1 MVKILIID
9 DCFNCNQLIKIYL
22 DLMPIS
28 CQIFM
33 AEDGKQALDVI
44 DNQSFDFDYIFTDIK
59 MPTMDGYE
67 FAEKY
72 QGKATLI
79 AITAIHE
86 FQLKNEKLSLFD
98 KILIKP
104 ISKQKIEETL
114 KTLK

>member
-9 DCFNCNQLIKIYL
+9 DNPTCRKVLKIYL
-22 DLMPIS
+22 ELIQH
-28 CQIFM
+28 CRTEM
-33 AEDGKQALDVI
+33 ASNGKDALDVI
-44 DNQSFDFDYIFTDIK
+44 DNQTFDFDYIFTDIK

-72 QGKATLI
+72 QGKAKLI
-79 AITAIHE
+79 AITAVHE

-104 ISKQKIEETL
+104 ISKNEINELLNQDS
-114 KTLK
+114 

>member
-9 DCFNCNQLIKIYL
+9 DNPTCRQVLKIYL
-22 DLMPIS
+22 ELIQP
-28 CQIFM
+28 CKTEM
-33 AEDGKQALDVI
+33 ASNGKDALDII
-44 DNQSFDFDYIFTDIK
+44 DSQSFDFDYIFTDIK

-72 QGKATLI
+72 QGKAKLI
-79 AITAIHE
+79 AITAVHE

-98 KILIKP
+98 QMLAKP
-104 ISKQKIEETL
+104 ISKQKIEESL